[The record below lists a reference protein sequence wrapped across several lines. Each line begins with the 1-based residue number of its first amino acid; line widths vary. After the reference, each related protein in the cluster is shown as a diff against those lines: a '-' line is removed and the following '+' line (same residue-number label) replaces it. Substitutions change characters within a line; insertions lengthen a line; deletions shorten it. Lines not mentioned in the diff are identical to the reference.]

1 MPTKAEEYIRL
12 IENVI
17 RRVSGLEPGECYD
30 DDQHFWRFTKG
41 SVEIYMS
48 LLEIGG
54 EYYVNVAAPIMA
66 VPESRREEFFLRLLE
81 ENALRIAVKFS
92 IRDGVVWLE
101 INREMRG
108 LGFDEAMRAL
118 VRVAEV
124 ADELD
129 EVLVNE
135 YGDRWDG

>member
-1 MPTKAEEYIRL
+1 MSDKTEEYSRL
-12 IENVI
+12 IETVI
-17 RRVSGLEPGECYD
+17 RRAGLEPDECYNED
-30 DDQHFWRFTKG
+30 HNCWQFVKG
-41 SVEIYMS
+41 SADIFMS

-54 EYYVNVAAPIMA
+54 EYYVNIAAPVMA
-66 VPESRREEFFLRLLE
+66 VPRERREELFQRLLA
-81 ENALRIAVKFS
+81 ENAQRIAVKFS
-92 IRDGVVWLE
+92 LREDVVWLE

-129 EVLVNE
+129 QILVNE

>member
-1 MPTKAEEYIRL
+1 MPAKAEEYIRL
-12 IENVI
+12 VENVI
-17 RRVSGLEPGECYD
+17 RRVSGLEPDDCYD
-30 DDQHFWRFTKG
+30 DEHHFWRFTKG
-41 SVEIYMS
+41 SVEIYVS
-48 LLEIGG
+48 LLEIGD

-92 IRDGVVWLE
+92 IRDAVVWLE

-108 LGFDEAMRAL
+108 LGFDEALRSL

>member
-1 MPTKAEEYIRL
+1 MPAKAEEYVRL
-12 IENVI
+12 VENVI
-17 RRVSGLEPGECYD
+17 RRVSGLEPDDCYD
-30 DDQHFWRFTKG
+30 DEQHFWRFAKG

>member
-1 MPTKAEEYIRL
+1 MPAKADDYIRL

-17 RRVSGLEPGECYD
+17 RRVSGLEAAECYD
-30 DDQHFWRFTKG
+30 DEQHFWRFNKG
-41 SVEIYMS
+41 SVEIYLS

-66 VPESRREEFFLRLLE
+66 VPESRREEFFERLLK
-81 ENALRIAVKFS
+81 ENAQRIAVKFS
-92 IRDGVVWLE
+92 VRGAIVWLE
-101 INREMRG
+101 INREMKG
-108 LGFDEAMRAL
+108 LGFDEAHRAL

-135 YGDRWDG
+135 YGDRWED

>member
-1 MPTKAEEYIRL
+1 MPAKAEEYIRL

-17 RRVSGLEPGECYD
+17 RRVSGLEPDECYD
-30 DDQHFWRFTKG
+30 DEQHFWRFTKG
-41 SVEIYMS
+41 SVEIYVS

-92 IRDGVVWLE
+92 IRDAVVWLE

-108 LGFDEAMRAL
+108 LGFDEAMRSL

>member
-1 MPTKAEEYIRL
+1 MPAEVEEYIRL

-17 RRVSGLEPGECYD
+17 RRVSGLEPDECYD
-30 DDQHFWRFTKG
+30 DEQHFWRFAKG

-48 LLEIGG
+48 MLEIGG

-66 VPESRREEFFLRLLE
+66 APESRREEFFLRLLK

>member
-1 MPTKAEEYIRL
+1 MPAKADDYIRL

-17 RRVSGLEPGECYD
+17 RRVSGLEAAECYD
-30 DDQHFWRFTKG
+30 DEQHFWRFNQG
-41 SVEIYMS
+41 SVEIYLS

-66 VPESRREEFFLRLLE
+66 VPESRREEFFERLLK
-81 ENALRIAVKFS
+81 ENAQRIAVKFS
-92 IRDGVVWLE
+92 VRDAVVWLE

-108 LGFDEAMRAL
+108 LGFDEAQRAL

-135 YGDRWDG
+135 YGDRWED

>member
-1 MPTKAEEYIRL
+1 MSGKTEEYVRL
-12 IENVI
+12 IETVI
-17 RRVSGLEPGECYD
+17 RRAGLEPGECYND
-30 DDQHFWRFTKG
+30 EHHCWQFAKG
-41 SVEIYMS
+41 SADIFMS

-54 EYYVNVAAPIMA
+54 EYYVNIAAPVMA
-66 VPESRREEFFLRLLE
+66 VPRERCEELFRRLLE
-81 ENALRIAVKFS
+81 ENAQRIAVKFS
-92 IRDGVVWLE
+92 LREDVVWLE

-129 EVLVNE
+129 QILVNE
-135 YGDRWDG
+135 YGDRGNG